1 MSAAGPHAWENQRG
15 WELLLVLTVLAP
27 VVYAVLTPRPVGGKA
42 LIVTLLLAII
52 PVRFLIGRRAVDRGG
67 TRGGLVYIALLVA
80 LFTPVVVLE
89 PAATFALFGLCP
101 QCFMALRKGN
111 LAVYGVIVLCLAPMA
126 RFLSEGP
133 SLDAAFNVLTVTT
146 IAVFFSSVFGVWM
159 HRITAQSKERAE
171 LIERLEAS
179 RAEVERLSA
188 ERGALAERERLAG
201 EIHDTL
207 AQGFTSIIMLIQAAQ
222 AQPDPNRHLALAV
235 ETARE
240 NLAESRALVAALTP
254 APLDGRSL
262 DEALGRIVGRLG
274 EELGI
279 VAEFEVTGASW
290 PLPPRVEVV
299 LIRAAQEGLNNVRKH
314 AAASRV
320 TVTLE
325 YGDDDVTLRVRD
337 DGRGVTPADM
347 ARGYG
352 LGAMRTRVEQAGG
365 TMAVTGE
372 PGAGT
377 ELVVRLPECQPG
389 CHQEPERREETA

>member
-1 MSAAGPHAWENQRG
+1 MSAAGPHAWENKRG
-15 WELLLVLTVLAP
+15 WELLLVLTVLVP
-27 VVYAVLTPRPVGGKA
+27 VVYAAFTPRPVGEKA
-42 LIVTLLLAII
+42 LLITLLLAII
-52 PVRFLIGRRAVDRGG
+52 PVRFLIGRPMIARGS
-67 TRGGLVYIALLVA
+67 TWGGLLYLTLLVA

-101 QCFMALRKGN
+101 QCFMALPKGN
-111 LAVYGVIVLCLAPMA
+111 QAVYGVILLCLAPMA
-126 RFLSEGP
+126 RFLAEGP
-133 SLDAAFNVLTVTT
+133 TLDTAFNVLTVTT
-146 IAVFFSSVFGVWM
+146 ITVFFSSVFGVWM
-159 HRITAQSKERAE
+159 NRITAQSKERAE
-171 LIERLEAS
+171 LIDRLEAS

-222 AQPDPNRHLALAV
+222 AQPDPTRHLALAV

-254 APLDGRSL
+254 APLDGSSL

-274 EELGI
+274 EELG
-279 VAEFEVTGASW
+279 VFAEFEVTGVSW

-320 TVTLE
+320 SVTLE
-325 YGDDDVTLRVRD
+325 YGDDAVTLRVRD
-337 DGRGVTPADM
+337 DGRGITPADM
-347 ARGYG
+347 TKGYG

-365 TMAVTGE
+365 TLAVTGE

-377 ELVVRLPECQPG
+377 ELVVHLPERHPVCQ
-389 CHQEPERREETA
+389 EETASHEETA